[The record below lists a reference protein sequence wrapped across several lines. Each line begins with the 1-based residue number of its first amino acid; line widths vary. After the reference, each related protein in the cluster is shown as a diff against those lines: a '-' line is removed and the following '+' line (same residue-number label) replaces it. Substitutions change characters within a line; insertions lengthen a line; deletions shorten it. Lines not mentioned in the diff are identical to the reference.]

1 MIINHNGKQYL
12 ELPFEAGETVYI
24 CTNIDWDLGIIP
36 ATVWDMTAYYNHK
49 TKSYYWMIDVDHE
62 HLHSKNNPHL
72 IVNRYNFTEEELAK
86 TVEEAQRKLND
97 RILQQEAKRKVNR

>member
-1 MIINHNGKQYL
+1 MIINHDGKKYL
-12 ELPFEAGETVYI
+12 EVPFEPGETVYI

-36 ATVWDMTAYYNHK
+36 ATVYDVTAFYSQK
-49 TKSYYWMIDVDHE
+49 TKDCFWMIDVDHE
-62 HLHSKNNPHL
+62 HLYGKNNPHL

-86 TVEEAQRKLND
+86 TMEEAQKKLND

>member
-1 MIINHNGKQYL
+1 MIINHNGKQYF
-12 ELPFEAGETVYI
+12 ELPFEVGETVYI

-36 ATVWDMTAYYNHK
+36 ATVWDMTAHYNPK
-49 TKSYYWMIDVDHE
+49 TKDYYWMIDVDHE